1 MVLKTKRQRMSSSQS
16 NLNVY
21 SDDDCVEENIL
32 GLFVSSTS
40 VLSGWLLFCA
50 VFIVDEME

>member
-1 MVLKTKRQRMSSSQS
+1 MVLKTKRQRMSSRQN

-21 SDDDCVEENIL
+21 LDDDCVEENIS
-32 GLFVSSTS
+32 GLFVSS
-40 VLSGWLLFCA
+40 VNFLSSWLLFCA

>member
-1 MVLKTKRQRMSSSQS
+1 MSI
-16 NLNVY
+16 

-32 GLFVSSTS
+32 GLFVSSAN